1 MRLVLDTLTLSNCLA
16 RRLAEAICWCWKVI
30 FLEVGIHPWD
40 KELPTPSSS
49 LLTNR
54 VRFGAEMRKIWPSED
69 NCSRLVRTLCETR
82 TTPWLCKPC
91 AKLTILPYWNMTS
104 WGTICMD
111 QPSSQ
116 HLHPCLTQMS
126 QAKAP
131 NPKQLQAPLPLKPS
145 PPPQKP
151 LQSPSSETWP
161 ISNCPYAL
169 FIWQF
174 LKK

>member
-1 MRLVLDTLTLSNCLA
+1 MQLVLDTLTLSNCLA

-49 LLTNR
+49 L
-54 VRFGAEMRKIWPSED
+54 
-69 NCSRLVRTLCETR
+69 
-82 TTPWLCKPC
+82 
-91 AKLTILPYWNMTS
+91 LTILPYWNMTS

>member
-1 MRLVLDTLTLSNCLA
+1 MTRSLWATALLGTWLRQSAGVEKWS
-16 RRLAEAICWCWKVI
+16 
-30 FLEVGIHPWD
+30 FLKVGIHPWD

-49 LLTNR
+49 LLT
-54 VRFGAEMRKIWPSED
+54 
-69 NCSRLVRTLCETR
+69 
-82 TTPWLCKPC
+82 
-91 AKLTILPYWNMTS
+91 ILPYWNMTS
-104 WGTICMD
+104 YGTICMD
-111 QPSSQ
+111 QPLSQ